1 MKVSIVIPCFNE
13 ANTIEYLV
21 QAVLSAPLTN
31 REIIIVDD
39 YSTDSTREILRTKID
54 GLVDKIIYHESNQGK
69 GAALRTGFSNV
80 TGDVAIIQD
89 ADLEYNPQEYPELLK
104 PILDGKADVVYGSRF
119 QGGQAHRVIYFWHY
133 KGNQFL
139 TLLSNMFTNLNL
151 TDMETC
157 YKVFRIDIL
166 KKIKIQENRFGFEPE
181 ITAKIAQLGCRIYE
195 VGISYSGRTYDE
207 GKKISWKDGLRAIW
221 CIVKYNFKKTTG

>member
-80 TGDVAIIQD
+80 TGDVVIIQD

-157 YKVFRIDIL
+157 YKVFRFDIL

-221 CIVKYNFKKTTG
+221 CVLKYNLKNTKR

>member
-80 TGDVAIIQD
+80 TGDVVIIQD
-89 ADLEYNPQEYPELLK
+89 ADLEYNPHEYPELLK

-221 CIVKYNFKKTTG
+221 CILKYNFKKTTG